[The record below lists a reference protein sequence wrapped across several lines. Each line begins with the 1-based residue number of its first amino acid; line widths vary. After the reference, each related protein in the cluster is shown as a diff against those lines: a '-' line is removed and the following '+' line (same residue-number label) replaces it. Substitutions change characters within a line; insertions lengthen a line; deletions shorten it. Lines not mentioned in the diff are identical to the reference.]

1 MCALT
6 KEPHKMREPY
16 PGWFNKKA
24 KEFVLQPFDPQKS
37 KSRALARPGAWVRI
51 VRCFDGTFQVDWQ
64 ITPDLQCWRVNGS
77 VPFTEKQFINAF
89 GLSSDPKKQTPRA
102 PGSSGG
108 KSFVDGIYVRYLDYL
123 NIPFA
128 GTGMNGDLNIS
139 IHLTKDLKDALRPLL
154 KAVPA

>member
-1 MCALT
+1 MPLT
-6 KEPHKMREPY
+6 KEPRKMREPY

-24 KEFVLQPFDPQKS
+24 KEFVLQPFGSES
-37 KSRALARPGAWVRI
+37 KGRALARRGAWVRI

-64 ITPDLQCWRVNGS
+64 ITPGLQCWRVNGS
-77 VPFTEKQFINAF
+77 VPFTEKQFMDAF
-89 GLSSDPKKQTPRA
+89 GLSDEPQRQKQRRI
-102 PGSSGG
+102 GGSGG

-154 KAVPA
+154 TAVPK